1 MHVCCL
7 TVDAKNIYYS
17 RACGRKTRYQICI
30 KSINPNL
37 DSLLLWLY
45 FIMGPLCFWAPY
57 FRLHSKLLFLV
68 LICSYCLKNKTLE
81 RITLSTPITGHV
93 KRWVIG
99 LWGICSS
106 FKFCNPKFIKI
117 YIYILYY
124 IVLMKYIYI
133 YIMYCIGIRFLA
145 QFCMW
150 LTASHFIEI
159 GIGSY
164 QKKKKERN
172 RHWHYVKIVA
182 HWDSCI
188 DSHSECRFENNCHL
202 IKHWRKY
209 RIMRKWC

>member
-106 FKFCNPKFIKI
+106 FKFCNPKFINI
-117 YIYILYY
+117 YIYIYNVLYWHKVSGSVLHVAY
-124 IVLMKYIYI
+124 GIVLH
-133 YIMYCIGIRFLA
+133 RNRH
-145 QFCMW
+145 W
-150 LTASHFIEI
+150 LLSKKRKKKEI
-159 GIGSY
+159 GIG
-164 QKKKKERN
+164 
-172 RHWHYVKIVA
+172 IT
-182 HWDSCI
+182 
-188 DSHSECRFENNCHL
+188 
-202 IKHWRKY
+202 
-209 RIMRKWC
+209 